1 MRTNRLSYGIILAV
15 AMGLLALSGCAVPPP
30 VGESYVR
37 NPPPDP
43 GAIAAIA
50 QDAVLKISSLYPP
63 GHTRLDLVYPGDNRS
78 NSQAP
83 GESSGQ
89 SNAQP
94 TAEHRQND
102 AFSAAIDDG
111 LRKCGF
117 TISPSANVRV
127 AFTLDVLPIYVLTPE
142 QTAIAQP
149 VKSTA
154 KKNRRKGRA
163 EQIPAETTPTLIG
176 KYAWYL
182 RLKLVDAD
190 KFELRTI
197 TRMYRADGVPV
208 AGFAE
213 QAP

>member
-1 MRTNRLSYGIILAV
+1 MRTSRFSYGIFLAL
-15 AMGLLALSGCAVPPP
+15 AMGFLSLTGCATPPP

-50 QDAVLKISSLYPP
+50 QDAVTKISSLYPP
-63 GHTRLDLVYPGDNRS
+63 GHTKLDLVYPGDNRS
-78 NSQAP
+78 DSKA
-83 GESSGQ
+83 SGQ

-94 TAEHRQND
+94 SAQQEHHND
-102 AFSAAIDDG
+102 AFSAAIEDG
-111 LRKCGF
+111 LRKSGF
-117 TISPSANVRV
+117 TITPSASVRV
-127 AFTLDVLPIYVLTPE
+127 AFTLDILPVYVLTPE
-142 QTAIAQP
+142 TPAITQP
-149 VKSTA
+149 VKSTG

-163 EQIPAETTPTLIG
+163 EQVETTPSLIG